1 MRLGSGRGRGASRE
15 RAEGMDESRV
25 ARGRTDSLAGEAA
38 ESPGD
43 DGDFFR
49 SERHRDDAH
58 GDENLPHAEPER
70 HGRGGG
76 GVAAAAAREG
86 VRRNRVGRGQ
96 EVRQVQF
103 FFVSVDRGEIEGARH
118 TGPRARL
125 VVDTSPPAFAMAN
138 EMTKE
143 WLKAHCKE
151 SGGYGTPSL
160 NDKLYLHF
168 KGFDRIQNLEEYTGL
183 KSIFLEGN
191 GLEDLTGL
199 EACLELRCLFAQQ
212 NMIFAIPPT
221 LPKSLSTLNVSN
233 NNISSLDNVS
243 TLPDLETLQASHCK
257 LKDLDAIRDL
267 RNCPALTCVDLQ
279 QNKIDGDP
287 EEMVRLF
294 ASVPKLACLY
304 LQGNPIV
311 SSLRQ
316 YRKRMISEIPGLAYL
331 DDRPVFP
338 LERLCAEAW
347 AKGGLDAEKAA
358 RKEYK
363 DAEEAKQRR
372 DHEYLTEVREAARA
386 KREALAE
393 QGKRALAD
401 LGISDDSDGEWE
413 PEPEPPELVA
423 ARERLAR
430 YEARPGEE
438 EPPEL
443 TAARARATRG
453 GATNETKPWEPLSGT
468 RGESAERGCDEGT
481 CDTGT
486 CDTGTCAGRGPGS
499 EAAEAV
505 EEAVEE
511 AEAMHAEEAD
521 ETAAAAEGAEDN
533 DENAAPSS
541 DVGEK
546 RAATRADETS
556 FLDELD

>member
-1 MRLGSGRGRGASRE
+1 M
-15 RAEGMDESRV
+15 AEGPLHR
-25 ARGRTDSLAGEAA
+25 AG
-38 ESPGD
+38 G
-43 DGDFFR
+43 
-49 SERHRDDAH
+49 
-58 GDENLPHAEPER
+58 L
-70 HGRGGG
+70 
-76 GVAAAAAREG
+76 
-86 VRRNRVGRGQ
+86 
-96 EVRQVQF
+96 
-103 FFVSVDRGEIEGARH
+103 RH
-118 TGPRARL
+118 TR
-125 VVDTSPPAFAMAN
+125 
-138 EMTKE
+138 
-143 WLKAHCKE
+143 
-151 SGGYGTPSL
+151 L

-168 KGFDRIQNLEEYTGL
+168 KRFDRIQNLEEYTGL
-183 KSIFLEGN
+183 KSIFLEGDP
-191 GLEDLTGL
+191 LEDLTGL
-199 EACLELRCLFAQQ
+199 EACSELRCLFAQQ

-347 AKGGLDAEKAA
+347 AKGGLDAEKRRA
-358 RKEYK
+358 KEYK

-372 DHEYLTEVREAARA
+372 DHEYLTEVRERRGQSAR
-386 KREALAE
+386 RS
-393 QGKRALAD
+393 QNR
-401 LGISDDSDGEWE
+401 
-413 PEPEPPELVA
+413 
-423 ARERLAR
+423 ARERWPTSASRTTATASGNQNRSRPNSSRRAR
-430 YEARPGEE
+430 GWRGTRRAPGGQRN
-438 EPPEL
+438 PGL

-486 CDTGTCAGRGPGS
+486 CDTGTCAGCGPGS